1 MRNSARSP
9 VQHGSGSGTVSVRHV
24 RFWLACQEHNRGYS
38 PAKPPSNFSATQF
51 PVLENEKVEL
61 NDPQCASTDLLSAST
76 EASLGS
82 GLLLWKQIP

>member
-1 MRNSARSP
+1 MVRA
-9 VQHGSGSGTVSVRHV
+9 VAQSVRHV
-24 RFWLACQEHNRGYS
+24 SFWLACQEHNRGYS

-61 NDPQCASTDLLSAST
+61 SDPQPAST

-82 GLLLWKQIP
+82 GLLLLKQIP